1 MITTVLGIDY
11 GKKRVGIAVG
21 NTLTRTAEPL
31 KIIARENDRQVINEI
46 GKLIKEWQATELAIG
61 IPRHPDDTPHQMTTA
76 CLNFAQLL
84 RAEFNLPVIETD
96 ERYSSAVLTTK
107 NKRTSNGNIRTIPQD
122 DEAAAVILQQYLET
136 EN

>member
-21 NTLTRTAEPL
+21 NTLTRSAEPL
-31 KIIARENDRQVINEI
+31 KIIARENDEHVINEI

-61 IPRHPDDTPHQMTTA
+61 IPRHPDDTPHQMTAA

-84 RAEFNLPVIETD
+84 RNQFNLPVIETD

-107 NKRTSNGNIRTIPQD
+107 NKRISNGSIRAVPQD
-122 DEAAAVILQQYLET
+122 DAAAAVILQQYFS
-136 EN
+136 

>member
-21 NTLTRTAEPL
+21 NTLTRSAEPL
-31 KIIARENDRQVINEI
+31 KIITRENDEQVLNEI

-61 IPRHPDDTPHQMTTA
+61 IPRHPDDAPHEMTKA
-76 CLNFAQLL
+76 CLKFAQRL
-84 RAEFNLPVIETD
+84 REELQLTVHETD

-107 NKRTSNGNIRTIPQD
+107 NKRHANGNIRTAPQD
-122 DEAAAVILQQYLET
+122 DAAAAVILQQHLNDT
-136 EN
+136 H